1 MQDIYRSDREMVLVA
16 LGGNALIKEGERGT
30 ISELERNADE
40 ICGQLMVLVERDY
53 NIVVT
58 HGNGPQVGI
67 QIIKNELAKDLFPM
81 MPLDVLVAE
90 TEGSMGY
97 FLQNAFLNHLMRRN
111 IRRYVVTVITQ
122 VVVDR
127 NDPAFQNPTK
137 PVGMFYSKEDAE
149 RFTKTF
155 GWKMVED
162 ANRGWRRV
170 VPSPKPQKIIQRFM
184 IRHAAQEG
192 NIVIAAGGGGIPIW
206 VKDNGDFEGIEAVV
220 DKDLSSAILATLVDA
235 NLFIIL
241 MPLPRVYLNFGKPD
255 QRPIVKAS
263 LDEIKKYYEE
273 GHFPPG
279 NMGPKIEAV
288 IYYLEHGGKHAII
301 TNPQSLA
308 LALDGKE
315 GSHFY
320 PK

>member
-1 MQDIYRSDREMVLVA
+1 MDDLYRSDREMVLVA

-30 ISELERNADE
+30 ISEQERNADE

-67 QIIKNELAKDLFPM
+67 QIIKNELAKNLFPM
-81 MPLDVLVAE
+81 MPFDVLVAE

-97 FLQNAFLNHLMRRN
+97 FLQNAFLNHLRRRN

-122 VVVDR
+122 VVVDKD
-127 NDPAFQNPTK
+127 DPAFKKPTK
-137 PVGMFYSKEDAE
+137 PVGMFYSAEEAKRFAEMFGWTMAEDA
-149 RFTKTF
+149 
-155 GWKMVED
+155 G
-162 ANRGWRRV
+162 RGWRRV
-170 VPSPKPQKIIQRFM
+170 VPSPKPQKVIQRFM

-206 VKDNGDFEGIEAVV
+206 IKENGDYEGVEAVV
-220 DKDLSSAILATLVDA
+220 DKDLSSAILATLIEA

-241 MPLPRVYLNFGKPD
+241 MPLPRVYVNFGKPE

-263 LDEIKKYYEE
+263 LAEVKKYYEE

-288 IYYLEHGGKHAII
+288 IYFLEHGGERAII
-301 TNPQSLA
+301 TSPDSLA
-308 LALDGKE
+308 LALDEKE

-320 PK
+320 P